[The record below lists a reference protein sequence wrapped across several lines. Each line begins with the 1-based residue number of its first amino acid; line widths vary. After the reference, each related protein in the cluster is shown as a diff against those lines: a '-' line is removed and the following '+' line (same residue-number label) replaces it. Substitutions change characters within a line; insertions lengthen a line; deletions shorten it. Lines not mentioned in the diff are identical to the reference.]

1 MTISRPRC
9 SALASDDMSRGMRK
23 GLSRP
28 AAALVAAAFLLAAER
43 PAHAESCGKSRDVVL
58 NVADLPEPPQAY
70 RDLFKICMAAI
81 GMSNVKDA
89 FLLADGGIAVI
100 PKRDNIAATAATL
113 SEFCE
118 AYPRATLRFLSR
130 KDLQRVANSMERLV
144 RISST
149 SATPCKKIRGDDL
162 ND

>member
-1 MTISRPRC
+1 M
-9 SALASDDMSRGMRK
+9 
-23 GLSRP
+23 
-28 AAALVAAAFLLAAER
+28 
-43 PAHAESCGKSRDVVL
+43 L